1 MRSLPYNDIMIVTN
15 LVNKTLALLFPL
27 FGFLLPLQTRW
38 IVRDAPVGDSVWE
51 YGRVSVYGFDL
62 VLLLIAVIVLFLLS
76 GSRIKSRMTMGR
88 LAWTMGAAVFVVYEL
103 FVSLEPGL
111 TGVVLVRVL
120 LIAVAGAYLLKQDSI
135 VLRRTLSAFVVS
147 MTLSAGFGA
156 AQFFTQSSMISTK
169 WLGLSWQ
176 EASTLGASVVEAQ
189 GGRWL
194 RAHGTMPHP
203 NALGG
208 FSSVALVIFFALI
221 VTSSIVGDAY
231 VRPAT
236 RAAHVRPLQD
246 VWIFCRNIFIVI
258 APIILLAGI
267 VTAASRAAIIATVA
281 GGMAIAWQA
290 RRDIRF
296 RGLIP
301 WMKGM
306 AVAGLLI
313 LLLAGPVA
321 FTRLTA
327 RGRLEALS
335 FTKRAAAFEEAAET
349 LRHYGVTG
357 TGLGA
362 STAALRTLYPD
373 VSIWNIQPVHNV
385 SALLLVELGV
395 GGVLILMVGLF
406 MRVKVQSSKFKIQ
419 NKSKIQNPNYRNVLP
434 LFICWAVLIM
444 LDHYFWTLPAGLYAS
459 GLVWWA
465 GRGLDMCAA
474 YD

>member
-1 MRSLPYNDIMIVTN
+1 MILIAVPSIVVHGSNAFVRSLPYNDIMIVTN

-103 FVSLEPGL
+103 FVSLVPVL

-208 FSSVALVIFFALI
+208 VLSVAL
-221 VTSSIVGDAY
+221 G
-231 VRPAT
+231 
-236 RAAHVRPLQD
+236 
-246 VWIFCRNIFIVI
+246 IFCRNIFIVI

-373 VSIWNIQPVHNV
+373 VSIWDIQPVHNV

-444 LDHYFWTLPAGLYAS
+444 LDHYFWTPPAGLYAS

-465 GRGLDMCAA
+465 GGGLDMCAA